1 MASGSKYTDE
11 FKADAVRLYVTDPN
25 SSYVTTAQALGISP
39 NTLKNWVRK
48 AGAGKLT
55 ANAAGQSQ
63 NPTID
68 VASQAVIEA
77 ENRRLKAE
85 VARLREERDILRKAS
100 AVFLRAT
107 D

>member
-1 MASGSKYTDE
+1 MTSGSKYTDE
-11 FKADAVRLYVTDPN
+11 FKADAVRLYVNDPD

-48 AGAGKLT
+48 ASAGKLT
-55 ANAAGQSQ
+55 ADAAGQSS
-63 NPTID
+63 NPTLD

-100 AVFLRAT
+100 AVLLRAT

>member
-1 MASGSKYTDE
+1 MTSGSKYTDE
-11 FKADAVRLYVTDPN
+11 FKADAVRMYVTDPD

-55 ANAAGQSQ
+55 ARSDGSSA
-63 NPTID
+63 NPALD
-68 VASQAVIEA
+68 VASRAVMEERVRELER
-77 ENRRLKAE
+77 EN
-85 VARLREERDILRKAS
+85 ARLRAARDLLKKAS
-100 AVFLRAT
+100 AVFLRAR

>member
-1 MASGSKYTDE
+1 MTSGSKYTDE
-11 FKADAVRLYVTDPN
+11 FKADAVRLYVNDPD
-25 SSYVTTAQALGISP
+25 SSYVRTAQALGISP

-55 ANAAGQSQ
+55 ADAAGQSS
-63 NPTID
+63 NPTLD

>member
-1 MASGSKYTDE
+1 MTSGSEYTDE
-11 FKADAVRLYVTDPN
+11 FKADAVRLHTTDLD
-25 SSYVTTAQALGISP
+25 SSYVKTAAALGISP

-55 ANAAGQSQ
+55 ANTAGESR
-63 NPTID
+63 NPTLD